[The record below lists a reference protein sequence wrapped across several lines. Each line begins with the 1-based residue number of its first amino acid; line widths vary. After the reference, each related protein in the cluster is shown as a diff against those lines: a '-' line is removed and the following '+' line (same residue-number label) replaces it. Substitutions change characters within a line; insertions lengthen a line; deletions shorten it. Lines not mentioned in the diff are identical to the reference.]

1 MKTAIYPGSFDPIT
15 NGHIDIAYRAAKLF
29 DKLIIAVAEKKSAK
43 QLFTLEERLL
53 FIEDIFS
60 NNNDIEVVPFKNLV
74 TDLAREKSANIIVR
88 GVRTVLDFDY
98 EFKMAVMNKKL
109 HEDMNAFLSCLLAF
123 AFLET
128 EDKYVIASGVFRSS
142 DKISTNSSHSSSL
155 LFIELLSL
163 KIFSNFFI
171 RLMDSSIVEA
181 LQFKGCL

>member
-74 TDLAREKSANIIVR
+74 TDLAREKLANIIVR

-109 HEDMNAFLSCLLAF
+109 HEDI
-123 AFLET
+123 ET
-128 EDKYVIASGVFRSS
+128 VFFN
-142 DKISTNSSHSSSL
+142 STENFSYISSSL
-155 LFIELLSL
+155 VREIAVLGGDVSAFVPESVELVL
-163 KIFSNFFI
+163 KEKF
-171 RLMDSSIVEA
+171 LE
-181 LQFKGCL
+181 

>member
-109 HEDMNAFLSCLLAF
+109 HEDI
-123 AFLET
+123 ET
-128 EDKYVIASGVFRSS
+128 VFFN
-142 DKISTNSSHSSSL
+142 STENFSYISSSL
-155 LFIELLSL
+155 VREIAVLGGDVSAFVPESVELVL
-163 KIFSNFFI
+163 KEKF
-171 RLMDSSIVEA
+171 
-181 LQFKGCL
+181 

>member
-43 QLFTLEERLL
+43 QLFTLGERVVL
-53 FIEDIFS
+53 IEDVFS
-60 NNNDIEVVPFKNLV
+60 NNNNIEVVPFKNLV

-109 HEDMNAFLSCLLAF
+109 HEDI
-123 AFLET
+123 ET
-128 EDKYVIASGVFRSS
+128 VFFN
-142 DKISTNSSHSSSL
+142 STENFSYISSSL
-155 LFIELLSL
+155 IREIVELGGDVSSFVPKPIELIL
-163 KIFSNFFI
+163 KEKFT
-171 RLMDSSIVEA
+171 
-181 LQFKGCL
+181 Q

>member
-43 QLFTLEERLL
+43 QLFALEERLL

-109 HEDMNAFLSCLLAF
+109 HEDI
-123 AFLET
+123 ET
-128 EDKYVIASGVFRSS
+128 VFFN
-142 DKISTNSSHSSSL
+142 STENFSYISSSL
-155 LFIELLSL
+155 VREIAVLGGDVSAFVPESVELVL
-163 KIFSNFFI
+163 KEKF
-171 RLMDSSIVEA
+171 LE
-181 LQFKGCL
+181 